1 MTDEVDVSKLIHGA
15 GVSRDAALQT
25 TSARHTD
32 LPLRFLRQQVHLT
45 APASDRP
52 LALKA
57 VSDAYGAARR
67 GLARYEITAQ
77 DVAERLDMDVATVSE
92 EIERPGTAPL
102 VMLDLEDGVPPS
114 LVGEARQEAVRL
126 FRDAEWADCLR
137 FYRPSALASERCVD
151 DLITVLTG
159 AAQGLEP
166 EEYPID
172 GVIFPKLQHAH
183 EVEWLDERLAAVE
196 AVVGLPRNRI
206 RVIYLIETGWGLAN
220 LDQLALAGIDRL
232 AGIALGTVDLSADV
246 GIPHVHFRHP
256 LCEWARSVIVTVAG
270 GAGVPAIDGM
280 TLDFPVG
287 RRDLTL
293 QENHDLV
300 LDRLEQCFLDASHSI
315 ELGMA
320 GRWVGHP
327 LQLVATMLAFS
338 AAFPA
343 AEIEA
348 ELDKLERFAGAM
360 EDGKGAV
367 AGGNSEL
374 LDVGTDTHTRA
385 MLRRAAAWRL
395 VDPHRLTS
403 YGIVTADEVAVN

>member
-1 MTDEVDVSKLIHGA
+1 MTDDGRIATLVDEA
-15 GVSRDAALQT
+15 NAARDAALQAT
-25 TSARHTD
+25 AKRHSH
-32 LPLRFLRQQVHLT
+32 LPLHYLRQQVHLT
-45 APASDRP
+45 APASDPR
-52 LALKA
+52 LAAKA
-57 VSDAYGAARR
+57 ISDAYGAARR
-67 GLARYEITAQ
+67 GLARYEISAE
-77 DVAERLDMDVATVSE
+77 DLAERLDMDVTAVRDE
-92 EIERPGTAPL
+92 VERTGTAPL
-102 VMLDLEDGVPPS
+102 VMLDLEDGVPPN
-114 LVGEARQEAVRL
+114 LAGEARQEAVRL
-126 FRDAEWADCLR
+126 FRDGEWADCLR
-137 FYRPSALASERCVD
+137 FYRPSAMASERCVD

-159 AAQGLEP
+159 AGEGLP
-166 EEYPID
+166 ASDYPID

-183 EVEWLDERLAAVE
+183 EVQWLDNRLTDVE
-196 AVVGLPRNRI
+196 TALGLEPNRI

-220 LDQLALAGIDRL
+220 LEQLAIAGIDRL

-270 GAGVPAIDGM
+270 GARVPAIDGM

-287 RRDLTL
+287 RADLSL
-293 QENHDLV
+293 QDNHDLV
-300 LDRLEQCFLDASHSI
+300 LDRIEQAFRDASHSI

-327 LQLVATMLAFS
+327 LQLVSTMLAFR

-343 AEIEA
+343 EDIEA
-348 ELDKLERFAGAM
+348 ELDKLERFSAAM
-360 EDGKGAV
+360 TDGKGAV

-374 LDVGTDTHTRA
+374 LDIGTDTHTRA

-403 YGIVTADEVAVN
+403 YGIVTADEVAAT

>member
-1 MTDEVDVSKLIHGA
+1 MIEQGQISNLADEA
-15 GVSRDAALQT
+15 NATRDAALQAT
-25 TSARHTD
+25 AARRGE
-32 LPLRFLRQQVHLT
+32 LPLRYLRQQVHLT
-45 APASDRP
+45 APASDSA

-57 VSDAYGAARR
+57 ISDACGAARR
-67 GLARYEITAQ
+67 GLARYEITAE
-77 DVAERLDMDVATVSE
+77 DLADRFDMDVTAVRDE
-92 EIERPGTAPL
+92 VERTGTAPL
-102 VMLDLEDGVPPS
+102 VMLDLEDGVPPD
-114 LVGEARQEAVRL
+114 LVADARREAVSL
-126 FRDAEWADCLR
+126 FRDGEWADCLR

-151 DLITVLTG
+151 DLIAVLTG
-159 AAQGLEP
+159 AGEGLEP
-166 EEYPID
+166 SDYPID

-183 EVEWLDERLAAVE
+183 EVEWLDDRLADVE
-196 AVVGLPRNRI
+196 SALGLEPNRI

-220 LDQLALAGIDRL
+220 LEELAIAGIDRL

-246 GIPHVHFRHP
+246 GVPHVHFRHP
-256 LCEWARSVIVTVAG
+256 LCEWARSVIVTIAG
-270 GAGVPAIDGM
+270 GAKVPAIDGM

-287 RRDLTL
+287 RRELSL
-293 QENHDLV
+293 RENHDLV
-300 LDRLEQCFLDASHSI
+300 LDRIEQCFGDASHSI

-327 LQLVATMLAFS
+327 LQLLATMLAFR

-343 AEIEA
+343 GEIEA
-348 ELDKLERFAGAM
+348 ELDKLERFSVAM
-360 EDGKGAV
+360 TDGKGAV

-403 YGIVTADEVAVN
+403 YGIVTADEVAAS

>member
-1 MTDEVDVSKLIHGA
+1 MTDDANVTRLIQDA
-15 GVSRDAALQT
+15 EATRDAALQAT
-25 TSARHTD
+25 AGRRTE
-32 LPLRFLRQQVHLT
+32 LPLRYLRQQVHLT

-67 GLARYEITAQ
+67 GLSRYGITA
-77 DVAERLDMDVATVSE
+77 DDIAERLDMDVTTVSE

-114 LVGEARQEAVRL
+114 LAGEARQEAVRL

-137 FYRPSALASERCVD
+137 FYRPSSLGSDRCVD

-159 AAQGLEP
+159 AAQGLPP

-196 AVVGLPRNRI
+196 AAVGLSRNRI
-206 RVIYLIETGWGLAN
+206 RVIYLIETGWGLTN

-256 LCEWARSVIVTVAG
+256 LCEWARSLIVAVAG

-287 RRDLTL
+287 RADLSQ

-300 LDRLEQCFLDASHSI
+300 LDRIEQCFVDASHSI

-327 LQLVATMLAFS
+327 LQLLATMLAFS

-343 AEIEA
+343 QDIEA
-348 ELDKLERFAGAM
+348 ELDKLERFAVAM

-367 AGGNSEL
+367 AGGDSEL
-374 LDVGTDTHTRA
+374 LDIGTDTHTRA

-395 VDPHRLTS
+395 VDPNRLTS
-403 YGIVTADEVAVN
+403 YGIVTEDEVAVS

>member
-25 TSARHTD
+25 TSARHPD
-32 LPLRFLRQQVHLT
+32 LPLRCLRQQVHLT